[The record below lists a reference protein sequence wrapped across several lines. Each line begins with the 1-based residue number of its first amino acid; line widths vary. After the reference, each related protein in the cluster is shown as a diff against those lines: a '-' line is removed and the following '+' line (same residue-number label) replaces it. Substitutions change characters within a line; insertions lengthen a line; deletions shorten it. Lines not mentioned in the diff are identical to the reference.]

1 MRTKRNLRGKI
12 VTLLIMLAMFAIA
25 LPVYA
30 AGGSDGGEETKKEYT
45 VVTDNADLLTEDQI
59 QNIESKVKNLTEY
72 SAALYIENTEKSKC
86 TQVYA
91 NKLSEKM
98 YKKVFGDYQN
108 GIIMVFSFY
117 QESEWH
123 YSVNYG
129 SNVKI
134 KESEVKDIVEGTYH
148 QFDNDSNWVESSFCR
163 CVNYF
168 QSRENLPVTEKT
180 SIEQAKSLTLT
191 LIVILIFTN
200 FIFIALWIKAEKTL
214 ERCRER
220 LERAKRKLRENKK
233 TIYFLEEDL
242 ERKTDENEELNK
254 WYDNATDARPSIQ
267 QEIDEY
273 LAKKVAEKF
282 DDKYQ
287 ELLELENSTENY
299 GEFEDAVEHYE
310 KLSKLEKKYVG
321 IDIKKLISKRE
332 ETAKVYAAA
341 ATDIIVA
348 VCNEFD
354 GIRDNIDELD
364 SAMSY
369 YRNLPA
375 FVSDLLAEDVTSCLR
390 SKCNDAH
397 ADLRKHQQPQKDTE
411 NDGQSEFI
419 PFWKKCDS
427 KENIEDGEKSD
438 AENSD
443 EER

>member
-1 MRTKRNLRGKI
+1 
-12 VTLLIMLAMFAIA
+12 MLAMFAIA

-30 AGGSDGGEETKKEYT
+30 VEGSDGGEETKKEYT

-72 SAALYIENTEKSKC
+72 SASLYIENTEKSKC
-86 TQVYA
+86 TQECA
-91 NKLSEKM
+91 NNLSEKM
-98 YKKVFGDYQN
+98 YRKVFGDYQN
-108 GIIMVFSFY
+108 GIIIVFSFY
-117 QESEWH
+117 QGSEWH
-123 YSVNYG
+123 YAVNYG

-134 KESEVKDIVEGTYH
+134 KESEVRDIVEGTYY
-148 QFDNDSNWVESSFCR
+148 QFDTASNWVESSFCR

-180 SIEQAKSLTLT
+180 STEQSKLLTLT

-214 ERCRER
+214 ERYRER
-220 LERAKRKLRENKK
+220 LERAKRKLRKNKK
-233 TIYFLEEDL
+233 TIYFLDEDL
-242 ERKTDENEELNK
+242 YYKTHENEELNK
-254 WYDNATDARPSIQ
+254 WQENAIGARPSIQ

-282 DDKYQ
+282 DDNYQ
-287 ELLELENSTENY
+287 ELLELENSPKNY
-299 GEFEDAVEHYE
+299 GKFEDAVEHYE
-310 KLSKLEKKYVG
+310 KLSELEKKYVR

-332 ETAKVYAAA
+332 ETAKVYAAE

-397 ADLRKHQQPQKDTE
+397 ADLRKHQQPPKVTKKDSR
-411 NDGQSEFI
+411 NEFI
-419 PFWKKCDS
+419 PFGKKCDS
-427 KENIEDGEKSD
+427 KENIEDEENSD
-438 AENSD
+438 EENSD

>member
-1 MRTKRNLRGKI
+1 
-12 VTLLIMLAMFAIA
+12 MLAMFAIA

-30 AGGSDGGEETKKEYT
+30 AGGSDGEEETKKEYT

-72 SAALYIENTEKSKC
+72 SAALYIENTEKSEC

-91 NKLSEKM
+91 NKLSKEM

-108 GIIMVFSFY
+108 GIIIVFSFY

-123 YSVNYG
+123 YAVNYG

-148 QFDNDSNWVESSFCR
+148 QFDTDSNWVEGSFCR

-168 QSRENLPVTEKT
+168 KSRENLQVTGKTATEKLSLLT
-180 SIEQAKSLTLT
+180 ST

-200 FIFIALWIKAEKTL
+200 FVFIALWIKVEKTL
-214 ERCRER
+214 ERCREI
-220 LERAKRKLRENKK
+220 LERAKRKLRENKR

-242 ERKTDENEELNK
+242 ERKTDENEDLAK

-273 LAKKVAEKF
+273 LAKKVAKEF

-287 ELLELENSTENY
+287 KLLELENSTENY
-299 GEFEDAVEHYE
+299 GKFEDAVEHYE

-321 IDIKKLISKRE
+321 FDIEKLISKRK
-332 ETAKVYAAA
+332 ETAKVYAAE

-348 VCNEFD
+348 VCNEFS
-354 GIRDNIDELD
+354 GIMYNIDELD

-375 FVSDLLAEDVTSCLR
+375 FVSALLAEDVTSYLR
-390 SKCNDAH
+390 SKCNDTH
-397 ADLRKHQQPQKDTE
+397 ADLKKHQQLQEDTE
-411 NDGQSEFI
+411 NDSQSEFI
-419 PFWKKCDS
+419 PFEKRPDS
-427 KENIEDGEKSD
+427 EENIEDEEKSD
-438 AENSD
+438 
-443 EER
+443 EEQ

>member
-1 MRTKRNLRGKI
+1 MKTKKNSRRKI

-30 AGGSDGGEETKKEYT
+30 AEGSDGGEETKKEYT

-59 QNIESKVKNLTEY
+59 QSIESKVKNLTEY
-72 SAALYIENTEKSKC
+72 SASLYIENTEKSKC
-86 TQVYA
+86 TQAYA
-91 NKLSEKM
+91 NKLSEKI
-98 YKKVFGDYQN
+98 YRKVFGDYQN
-108 GIIMVFSFY
+108 GIIIVFTFY

-123 YSVNYG
+123 YAVNYG

-134 KESEVKDIVEGTYH
+134 KESEVRDIVEGTYH
-148 QFDNDSNWVESSFCR
+148 DFDTDSNWVEGSFCQ

-168 QSRENLPVTEKT
+168 QSRENSQVTEKT
-180 SIEQAKSLTLT
+180 VTEKFSLLTST

-200 FIFIALWIKAEKTL
+200 FVFIALWIKAEKTL
-214 ERCRER
+214 ERCKER
-220 LERAKRKLRENKK
+220 LERAKRKLRKNKK

-242 ERKTDENEELNK
+242 DRKTDENEELNK
-254 WYDNATDARPSIQ
+254 WQKNAIDARPSIQ

-273 LAKKVAEKF
+273 LAKKVAKEF

-287 ELLELENSTENY
+287 KLLELENSTENY
-299 GEFEDAVEHYE
+299 GKFEDAVEHYE

-321 IDIKKLISKRE
+321 FDIEKLISKRK
-332 ETAKVYAAA
+332 ETAKVYAAE

-354 GIRDNIDELD
+354 GIRYNIDELD
-364 SAMSY
+364 SAMLY

-375 FVSDLLAEDVTSCLR
+375 FVSALLAEDVTSCLR

-411 NDGQSEFI
+411 NDGQNEFI
-419 PFWKKCDS
+419 PFGKKCDS
-427 KENIEDGEKSD
+427 KENIEDE
-438 AENSD
+438 ENSD